1 MHDDLTAAR
10 TPRTGLAKFTVDDAS
25 VRSYEAAAIRVNE
38 ERFDAWSNRGMVRPL
53 RLSLRPQPSAPVGV
67 GMPFGEETDLD
78 TVRVILAASPGD
90 PWRHTV
96 RAVYPSLGSGTASTF
111 PALDDFIGAYFN
123 RSWSES
129 GLSPVEVMAHFV
141 STARPGEIEALAAD
155 IRAALELDDEALA
168 VCLVA
173 LDCNYDPAE
182 DASTDRSWL
191 TWMVE
196 RLDGTARELA
206 PPESAVVGE
215 PGWQRASRPIR
226 GASPRVAVVRFVM
239 NAVTADGR
247 ASRSEFW
254 WARVIWGLV
263 CVALWAAVG
272 AVPDDARSPLM
283 IALVVWLIV
292 TAIPNVTLQARRL
305 HDTGRSGWF
314 MLVQL
319 VPIVGP
325 ITLLVWNVQD
335 SERSGAEF
343 DHPDEARR

>member
-1 MHDDLTAAR
+1 MAFEELKKSAPHMANVLGGIFLVEHLD
-10 TPRTGLAKFTVDDAS
+10 
-25 VRSYEAAAIRVNE
+25 AAA
-38 ERFDAWSNRGMVRPL
+38 
-53 RLSLRPQPSAPVGV
+53 
-67 GMPFGEETDLD
+67 
-78 TVRVILAASPGD
+78 
-90 PWRHTV
+90 
-96 RAVYPSLGSGTASTF
+96 
-111 PALDDFIGAYFN
+111 GA
-123 RSWSES
+123 
-129 GLSPVEVMAHFV
+129 
-141 STARPGEIEALAAD
+141 
-155 IRAALELDDEALA
+155 
-168 VCLVA
+168 
-173 LDCNYDPAE
+173 
-182 DASTDRSWL
+182 
-191 TWMVE
+191 
-196 RLDGTARELA
+196 LA

-215 PGWQRASRPIR
+215 PGSQRASRPIR

-254 WARVIWGLV
+254 LARVIWGLV

-292 TAIPNVTLQARRL
+292 TAIPNITLQARRL